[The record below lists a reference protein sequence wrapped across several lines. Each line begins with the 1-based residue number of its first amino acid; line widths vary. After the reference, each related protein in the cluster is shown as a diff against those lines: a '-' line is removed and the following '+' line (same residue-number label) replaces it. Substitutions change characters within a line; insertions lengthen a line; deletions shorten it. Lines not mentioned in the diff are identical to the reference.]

1 MNRKVALIGETRTGK
16 STFLMSNARGNIWAV
31 DAEHA
36 LERYK
41 DLAEGKLFYPSPR
54 GCVDPIH
61 IFLEAEDN
69 MWDKDIGT
77 IGVDAVTKI
86 YGRQSR
92 VASMAGRL
100 TKAQRERLGFGKSKA
115 KDMIGKADAIQVLT
129 NLIVYGTD
137 VMYIWHEGEYLDVA
151 SKSYEMVRRDAI
163 SDVERNRLMTSVDI
177 VLRFSIEKGSYRV
190 YVDPETRNIGR
201 QPARTGFY
209 LNDPPGNFWAG
220 TMDKLENLIYL
231 SFESPAEAIKWGSQ
245 ALGVDE
251 ATAKDLYDNVKDEQK
266 PKTSSAMW
274 FAYVSVVYAAGN
286 DKPIRIKS
294 DNEQGPE
301 KPKKEPTKKPDP
313 ISPPA
318 PSPDYTPEPDALE
331 GVEDVYG
338 DGEKVALDDLRDF
351 HTYVKKFGRIP
362 HDRKL
367 VMNSKQVH
375 LDTDKPW
382 HEDEEE

>member
-41 DLAEGKLFYPSPR
+41 DLAEGELFYPSPQ

-61 IFLEAEDN
+61 IFLEAENHIWDN
-69 MWDKDIGT
+69 KIGT

-100 TKAQRERLGFGKSKA
+100 SKEQRERLGFGKSKA
-115 KDMIGKADAIQVLT
+115 KDMVGKADAIQVLT

-151 SKSYEMVRRDAI
+151 SKSYDMIRRDAI
-163 SDVERNRLMTSVDI
+163 SAVERNRLMTSVDI
-177 VLRFSIEKGSYRV
+177 VLRFSIEKGYYRV
-190 YVDPETRNIGR
+190 YVDPETRNVGR

-209 LNDPPGNFWAG
+209 LGDPPGNFWEG

-231 SFESPAEAIKWGSQ
+231 SFSSPDEAIKWGSE
-245 ALGVDE
+245 ALGTSVE
-251 ATAKDLYDNVKDEQK
+251 TVKDLYDHIKDEKK
-266 PKTSSAMW
+266 PTSASKMW
-274 FAYVSVVYAAGN
+274 FAFILGVYEVNNG
-286 DKPIRIKS
+286 DPIKVKG
-294 DNEQGPE
+294 DNEQEPGKREPVVV
-301 KPKKEPTKKPDP
+301 PPTK
-313 ISPPA
+313 
-318 PSPDYTPEPDALE
+318 PSQPDYVPEPE
-331 GVEDVYG
+331 PVEEIEFVYG
-338 DGEKVALDDLRDF
+338 NGLDVAEDEMQDF
-351 HTYVKKFGRIP
+351 VIYITKFGRTP
-362 HDRKL
+362 YDRKL
-367 VMNSKQVH
+367 VENSKGAHKDLEKDWYGV
-375 LDTDKPW
+375 LET
-382 HEDEEE
+382 EDEEE